1 MRDGAAVG
9 LPCSLDLGASMLMT
23 HSVYWALWAEC
34 CFLFNLHGSPMR
46 YIDAFYQKF
55 QRRISSIK
63 EKNACLITPVKS
75 TWVNVSLI
83 YFNLA

>member
-34 CFLFNLHGSPMR
+34 CFLFNLHGSPE
-46 YIDAFYQKF
+46 
-55 QRRISSIK
+55 RRV
-63 EKNACLITPVKS
+63 CLSLPTPP
-75 TWVNVSLI
+75 SLQVRK
-83 YFNLA
+83 LRLREVE